1 MEISSARLLLS
12 FALGMVAIS
21 AAAVL
26 ALCPFSG
33 HSTLDW
39 ALHYLSAI
47 YVAIITLAEPIGL
60 AILAFIFL
68 GEMITEPA
76 AIGAILILPGIYVA
90 SRDETGLQAFT
101 TDSTT

>member
-1 MEISSARLLLS
+1 MKIARARLLLS
-12 FALGMVAIS
+12 LALGMVAIS
-21 AAAVL
+21 PAAVF

-39 ALHYLSAI
+39 ALHYLSTTYA
-47 YVAIITLAEPIGL
+47 AIIMLAEPIGSG
-60 AILAFIFL
+60 IQAFILL

-76 AIGAILILPGIYVA
+76 AIGAILVLAGIYVA
-90 SRDETGLQAFT
+90 SRDEMGSQAFT